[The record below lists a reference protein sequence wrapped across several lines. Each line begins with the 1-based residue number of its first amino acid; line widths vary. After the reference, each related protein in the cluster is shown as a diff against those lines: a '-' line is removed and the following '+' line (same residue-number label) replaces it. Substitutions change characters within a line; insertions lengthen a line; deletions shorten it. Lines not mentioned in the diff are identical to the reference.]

1 MNRGL
6 LVHDETGNGLPRGR
20 GKQGTQSRATI
31 RAMLINDPNQEPCRL
46 APPEAFRNEL
56 APTELRRRLQPE
68 REPNQIEA
76 RSETVSR
83 VFASRC
89 AGDVKPPTAAELYHA
104 MRQEEPNER
113 EQSVLCSWVMHATVE
128 DLWWAWSERAYSWRM
143 LARAMQR
150 VELPW
155 WEAYRYVNAHAERQE
170 MVPDDAFPVV

>member
-1 MNRGL
+1 
-6 LVHDETGNGLPRGR
+6 
-20 GKQGTQSRATI
+20 
-31 RAMLINDPNQEPCRL
+31 MLINDPNREPCRL

-113 EQSVLCSWVMHATVE
+113 EQSVLCSWVMHATIE